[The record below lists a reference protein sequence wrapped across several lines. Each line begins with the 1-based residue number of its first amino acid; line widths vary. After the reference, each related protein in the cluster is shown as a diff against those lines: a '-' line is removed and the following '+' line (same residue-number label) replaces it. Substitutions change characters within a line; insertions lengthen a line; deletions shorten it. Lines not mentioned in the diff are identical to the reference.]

1 MISTPGNERQWP
13 LGAAEA
19 LERLVEGNRRFLE
32 GKARHATFCPET
44 MAKLADGQKPFAT
57 ILGCSDSRV
66 APEIV
71 FDAGLGELFII
82 RVAGNVV
89 SQEIM
94 GSLQY
99 AELHLETPL
108 FVVLGHEGCGAVHAA
123 LDHLHHG
130 TEHPT
135 RIAGLLDGIVP
146 GLAGIDASLPE
157 DAQMREAVE
166 ANVRWSMQQLRATPE
181 ARTLALAGRLKL
193 VGAVYEIA
201 TGAVRWLE

>member
-1 MISTPGNERQWP
+1 MTNVLS
-13 LGAAEA
+13 ADEA
-19 LERLVEGNRRFLE
+19 LQRLVEGNRRFLE
-32 GKARHATFCPET
+32 GKSRNAVFCPET
-44 MAKLADGQKPFAT
+44 LAKLADGQKPFAT

-89 SQEIM
+89 SPEII

-99 AELHLETPL
+99 AAMHLETLL

-123 LDHLHHG
+123 LDQIQHG
-130 TEHPT
+130 TDQPS
-135 RIAGLLDGIVP
+135 RVAALLRGITP
-146 GLAGIDASLPE
+146 GLAGLGPMDDADE
-157 DAQMREAVE
+157 GMRRAVE
-166 ANVRWSMQQLRATPE
+166 ANVRWSMRQVRETPE
-181 ARTLALAGRLKL
+181 GKQRAAEGRLKL

-201 TGAVRWLE
+201 TGRVRWLEA